1 MGQMSTY
8 LFARN
13 DRPGFAEETLVALG
27 QAGVIEP
34 GPIAAYY
41 QRGDADWVD
50 GAFEYL
56 GAHRSPLP
64 FIIPQDPAIAPDC
77 PECGRKVYDEFYET
91 INEIDDEGQEVDWSD
106 VKVTCPHCQRASPI
120 TALKDAVGVFCRR
133 EYLFLSDVNVED
145 LAAFEAELRK
155 ILPDAEIKSYGYT

>member
-13 DRPGFAEETLVALG
+13 DRPGSAEEALEALG

-41 QRGDADWVD
+41 RRGDADWVE

-64 FIIPQDPAIAPDC
+64 FVIPQDPAIDPSCAA
-77 PECGRKVYDEFYET
+77 CGGKVYEAFYDT
-91 INEIDDEGQEVDWSD
+91 INEIEDEGQEVDWSK
-106 VKVTCPHCQRASPI
+106 VKVTCPHCLQASLI
-120 TALKDAVGVFCRR
+120 TALKDAVGVFWAW
-133 EYLFLSDVNVED
+133 EYLYLSDVNAED
-145 LAAFEAELRK
+145 LAAFEARLHT
-155 ILPDAEIKSYGYT
+155 ILPEAEIKS